1 MVEYHFSCQQRGK
14 NSIGENVVKKQMMK
28 EGQFL
33 LGTTP
38 NTNSDEIHDLT
49 LNAIFSSSKVPIQL
63 IKQNNVMIL
72 SVTKKLLSDKF
83 IKQGIF
89 ETLWLTVIYWNKV
102 NL

>member
-1 MVEYHFSCQQRGK
+1 
-14 NSIGENVVKKQMMK
+14 MK

-33 LGTTP
+33 LNITP
-38 NTNSDEIHDLT
+38 NTNSEEIHELT
-49 LNAIFSSSKVPIQL
+49 LAAIFNSSKIPIQL

-72 SVTKKLLSDKF
+72 SITKKLLSDKF